1 MAVPHTW
8 VTGELATASLLNGL
22 RDGLIALAAAKP
34 LVMSFGDPG
43 GAVLTAGV
51 KRCIYVKNGIRAGGW
66 TLAADAVGSVVLD
79 LWVAAYPTIPTVANT
94 ITGSEKPTL
103 AGVRVN
109 QDSALSTWIPDIPS
123 GSFLVANIDSAAT
136 IKQLTVSLDGTLL
149 ELL

>member
-1 MAVPHTW
+1 MAVPRTW
-8 VTGELATASLLNGL
+8 TTSEVATASMLNTI

-34 LVMSFGDPG
+34 LVFSFGDPG
-43 GAVLTAGV
+43 GAVLTTGV
-51 KRCIYVKNGIRAGGW
+51 KRSIYVKNGIRITGW
-66 TLAADAVGSVVLD
+66 TLIADAVGSVVVD

-103 AGVRVN
+103 AAVRLN
-109 QDSALSTWIPDIPS
+109 QDSSLTTWSTDIPS
-123 GSFLVANIDSAAT
+123 GSILVANIDSAAT

>member
-8 VTGELATASLLNGL
+8 TTGELATASLLNGI
-22 RDGLIALAAAKP
+22 RDALIALAAAKP

-43 GAVLTAGV
+43 GAVLTTGV
-51 KRCIYVKNGIRAGGW
+51 KRTIFVKNGIRVTGW
-66 TLAADAVGSVVLD
+66 TLAADAVGSVVID

-94 ITGSEKPTL
+94 ITGTEKPTL
-103 AGVRVN
+103 AAVRVN
-109 QDSALSTWIPDIPS
+109 QDSALTSWSTDIPS

-136 IKQLTVSLDGTLL
+136 IKQLTLSLDGTLL